1 MKRQVPLALCFL
13 FGVAMIY
20 TQFSPHQYSDAVY
33 KEVIKWGL
41 IISPFALVLAVV
53 TLIQT
58 HVSRIRFRS
67 EHWQY
72 SFIVF
77 IGMIV
82 MVAVGLFFV
91 PNWLLNL
98 LPENVSTAL
107 ADVQIGPQNPVFVW
121 LYDNVQVPMDATM
134 FSLLAFFIASA
145 AFRAFRARAFE
156 ATLLLITAMFVMMGN
171 IPVGDIIW
179 NKVISWLPLPESW
192 VLLEDG
198 TSRLEDGASW
208 LRQWILD
215 VPNTAA
221 RRGIILGV
229 SLGVISQ
236 SIRIILGI
244 ERSYLGGGD

>member
-1 MKRQVPLALCFL
+1 MKRQIPLALCFL
-13 FGVAMIY
+13 FGIAMIF
-20 TQFSPHQYSDAVY
+20 TQFAPHRYSQELY
-33 KEVIKWGL
+33 KEVIDWGL

-58 HVSRIRFRS
+58 HAARVHRRT

-77 IGMIV
+77 AGIII
-82 MVAVGLFFV
+82 MVCVGV
-91 PNWLLNL
+91 PFG
-98 LPENVSTAL
+98 E
-107 ADVQIGPQNPVFVW
+107 QNSVFVW

-145 AFRAFRARAFE
+145 AFRAFRARSFE
-156 ATLLLITAMFVMMGN
+156 ATLLLITAMIVMLGN
-171 IPVGDIIW
+171 VPIGDLVW
-179 NKVISWLPLPESW
+179 NKVMSWTPW
-192 VLLEDG
+192 A
-198 TSRLEDGASW
+198 DGASGT
-208 LRQWILD
+208 RQWILD
-215 VPNTAA
+215 ILNSAA

>member
-13 FGVAMIY
+13 FGIAMIF
-20 TQFSPHQYSDAVY
+20 TQFSPHAYSQKLY
-33 KEVIKWGL
+33 EEVINWGL
-41 IISPFALVLAVV
+41 IISPFALVLAVI

-58 HVSRIRFRS
+58 HLTRIGRRT

-77 IGMIV
+77 AGLIV
-82 MVAVGLFFV
+82 MVLVGIPF
-91 PNWLLNL
+91 
-98 LPENVSTAL
+98 
-107 ADVQIGPQNPVFVW
+107 GPQNSVFVW
-121 LYDNVQVPMDATM
+121 LYNNVQVPMDATM

-145 AFRAFRARAFE
+145 AYRAFRARTFE
-156 ATLLLITAMFVMMGN
+156 ATLLLITALIVMLGN
-171 IPVGDIIW
+171 VPVGDLIL
-179 NKVISWLPLPESW
+179 SWFPVENSS
-192 VLLEDG
+192 
-198 TSRLEDGASW
+198 TK

-215 VPNTAA
+215 IPNLAS

>member
-13 FGVAMIY
+13 FGIAMIF
-20 TQFSPHQYSDAVY
+20 TQFVPHRYSQELY
-33 KEVIKWGL
+33 KEVIDWGL
-41 IISPFALVLAVV
+41 IISPFALALAVI

-58 HVSRIRFRS
+58 HATRVRRRT

-77 IGMIV
+77 AGIII
-82 MVAVGLFFV
+82 MVCVGV
-91 PNWLLNL
+91 PFG
-98 LPENVSTAL
+98 E
-107 ADVQIGPQNPVFVW
+107 QNSVFVW

-145 AFRAFRARAFE
+145 AFRAFRARSFE
-156 ATLLLITAMFVMMGN
+156 ATLLLITAMIVMLGN
-171 IPVGDIIW
+171 VPIGDLVW
-179 NKVISWLPLPESW
+179 NKVMSWTPW
-192 VLLEDG
+192 A
-198 TSRLEDGASW
+198 DGASGT
-208 LRQWILD
+208 RQWILD
-215 VPNTAA
+215 ILNSAA